1 MNAQLK
7 PIKSEDDYADA
18 IELMDRVFGAVEGT
32 PEADLR
38 DVLAVLIEDY
48 EDKHYEIDVPDPI
61 TALKFRMEQAGLT
74 QNDLVPLLGSRSKVS
89 EVLSGKRNL
98 SLRMIRALHHHL
110 GIPAEV
116 LISDGESYDTASYPE
131 FDFEAFP
138 VQEMAANGAFKGY
151 EVEDVQEHAEECIR
165 FLIDK
170 IGGMNLIPA
179 GLFRKSQSTRLNANL
194 CFPALQGWSLHVL
207 AKAMEADLDKSYRK
221 ESITSEFLETLVH
234 LSFLDDGPRIAQD
247 FLAKHGVILVIV
259 PHLKK
264 TYLDG
269 AAFITQD
276 GQPIVGLTLRYDRI
290 DNFWFTLLHEIGH
303 LVKHLSK
310 GSFIADDMSLRGT
323 DGDSEIESEAD
334 SFAEAALLPVD
345 FDLDRRERVSQ
356 LDVLRYATEHSL
368 HPAIIAGRI
377 QYRKNNYRIFSN
389 LVGRGEVGG
398 CFKGFPDFD

>member
-7 PIKSEDDYADA
+7 PIRNEEDYEKALEVMNQVFDA
-18 IELMDRVFGAVEGT
+18 EEGT
-32 PEADLR
+32 PEADVR

-74 QNDLVPLLGSRSKVS
+74 QKDLVPLLGSRSKVS
-89 EVLSGKRNL
+89 EVLSGKREL
-98 SLRMIRALHHHL
+98 SLRMIRALHSHL

-116 LISDGESYDTASYPE
+116 LISDGESYDTASYAE

-138 VQEMAANGAFKGY
+138 VQEMAANGAFEGY
-151 EVEDVQEHAEECIR
+151 EVEDVQENAEECIR
-165 FLIDK
+165 FLINK
-170 IGGMNLIPA
+170 IGGMKLIPA

-194 CFPALQGWSLHVL
+194 SLPALQGWSLHVL
-207 AKAMEADLDKSYRK
+207 SRATEIDPDQSFRK
-221 ESITSEFLETLVH
+221 ENITPEFLETLVH
-234 LSFLDDGPRIAQD
+234 LSILDEGPRIARD
-247 FLAKHGVILVIV
+247 FLAKHGIILVVV

-276 GQPIVGLTLRYDRI
+276 GRPIVGLTLRYDRI

-303 LVKHLSK
+303 LVNHLSE
-310 GSFIADDMSLRGT
+310 GSYIADDMSLRGT
-323 DGDSEIESEAD
+323 DEDSEIESEAD
-334 SFAEAALLPVD
+334 LFAETALLPSD
-345 FDLDRRERVSQ
+345 FDLDGRARVSQ
-356 LDVLRYATEHSL
+356 LDVLRFATEHSL

-377 QYRKNNYRIFSN
+377 QFKKNNYRIFSN
-389 LVGRGEVGG
+389 LVGRGEASG
-398 CFKGFPDFD
+398 CFKK